1 MPIPTFTPTSTP
13 ASASVSTPPA
23 RLEDAFQP
31 ILPQVDHI
39 LGLMR
44 EHQARL
50 GVLVQKGEGQEEGEG
65 SNGNGNGEQVGV
77 VDLEDKIIKEASLPP
92 LRPPTLSFLQA
103 A

>member
-1 MPIPTFTPTSTP
+1 MPIPTTTSASTST
-13 ASASVSTPPA
+13 SASTPPV
-23 RLEDAFQP
+23 RLEDVFQP
-31 ILPQVDHI
+31 ILPKVDHI